1 MFATMPPTTVPFL
14 TGSLR
19 PCNVRSDPRR
29 GEMMTEKVR
38 LEVLT
43 TPSNRDGVRR
53 QIEKTIE
60 TNRNKFDFIMKQVP
74 HMESAIE
81 ALRDGH
87 GDFLAMSAHQWK
99 NLDHE
104 GLSIIGV
111 LPRREPTWVIVSEDK
126 PEYLQSKAVVVCD
139 HMLLRRQMR
148 RLRSDL
154 KLMTSQ
160 AFADSIGKGEIFAN
174 MDEEDRVP
182 WLEELRQDGAL
193 DGYIVNRGE
202 HGALKYK
209 ARRHTLGLQRDNP
222 ERTHFIPPPL
232 HGFTLL
238 VGRNGFPSASVQSMC
253 DNGAYIAH
261 RMEVAF
267 LASIPEELH
276 SIIGIFVEQRKVAA
290 ILREANR
297 SKDEHTLESVL
308 GVDNQIK
315 VAGPRLEMRIE
326 TLNHHGTVTAGAER
340 VCPVEESHMG
350 MVNVLKEFQ
359 ILLDLMQKEHEEIP
373 RLHIG
378 LPEEFSDARPA
389 LLDLSEHHSDSSE
402 EE

>member
-1 MFATMPPTTVPFL
+1 
-14 TGSLR
+14 
-19 PCNVRSDPRR
+19 
-29 GEMMTEKVR
+29 MMTEKVR

-81 ALRDGH
+81 ALNDGH

-126 PEYLQSKAVVVCD
+126 PEYLQSKAIVVCD

-148 RLRSDL
+148 RLRADL

-160 AFADSIGKGEIFAN
+160 AFADSIGKGDIFAN
-174 MDEEDRVP
+174 LDEEDRVP

-193 DGYIVNRGE
+193 DGYIVDRGE
-202 HGALKYK
+202 HGALRYK

-222 ERTHFIPPPL
+222 ERTHFVPPPL

-238 VGRNGFPSASVQSMC
+238 VARNGFKSASVQPMC

-276 SIIGIFVEQRKVAA
+276 PITGIFVEQRKIAA

-308 GVDNQIK
+308 GVDNRIK
-315 VAGPRLEMRIE
+315 VAGQRLEMRIE
-326 TLNHHGTVTAGAER
+326 TLNHQGTVTAGAER

-350 MVNVLKEFQ
+350 MVSVLREFQ
-359 ILLDLMQKEHEEIP
+359 ILLELMQSEHEEIP

-378 LPEEFSDARPA
+378 LPEDFTDARPA